1 MEKFNKIAPN
11 TNTFEYDYNYLR
23 NIIEN
28 VGRDAILD
36 YRNQYDGELGAI
48 YSKDETVFKLWAPT
62 ASQVELLVFDGFYG
76 RLKQSIVMV
85 RNENKNHFFYK
96 MPGDHHGLTYRY
108 RLTFLDGRVN
118 ESNDPYARA
127 VTVNGQRSV
136 VTDLSRTN
144 PDNWQERKINTDS
157 VSQAIIYELHVRDFT
172 VADNSGVSQKGKFL
186 GAIEENATNS
196 FGSPTAIDYLK
207 ELGVTHVEFLPLFD
221 YQTVDETVE
230 HPREYNWGYDPQN
243 YNAIE
248 GSYATDS
255 YNPFSRIKELKSMIQ
270 GFHDAGIRVIM
281 DVVYNHVYQV
291 EDHSFQKTVPGYFFR
306 YNEEGQFTNGTGV
319 GNDTASE
326 RYMMRK
332 YIVDSVTYWAK
343 EFNLDGFR
351 FDLMGIH
358 DIKTMNSVRQ
368 ALDKIDPNILLFG
381 EGWDLYTPL
390 QKDEEANHRNA
401 IFMPHIGQFNDG
413 LRTALKG
420 NDFDPKAR
428 GFVNGAWHMEQA
440 LAQNVLGGVDFG
452 SYHEPQ
458 QLIQYVEAHDNYTLY
473 DRLIAADP
481 HLSDKEIVK
490 RHELGTTIVLLSQ
503 GIPFIHAGQEFLR
516 TKQGVRDSYNSP
528 DEINE
533 IDWDRQEHYRH
544 SVTLV
549 RDLIKLR
556 KSEPL
561 FRMNSYAEIRKR
573 TEVIRTDYKI
583 VQIKYLGDEYDIMV
597 VFNGQNNN
605 LTIPLQ
611 EGKYIKKVMNGQ
623 VYLDDDHIT
632 DNINHITIS
641 DFSTLV
647 LKKYKNNK

>member
-1 MEKFNKIAPN
+1 MEKFNKISSR
-11 TNTFEYDYNYLR
+11 THSFEYDYKYLSQ
-23 NIIEN
+23 IIEN
-28 VGRDAILD
+28 VGRDSILD

-48 YSKDETVFKLWAPT
+48 YSQEETTFKLWAPT
-62 ASQVELLVFDGFYG
+62 ASQVELLIFDGFYG
-76 RLKQSIVMV
+76 PLKTSIVME
-85 RNENKNHFFYK
+85 RNENLNHFFTQ
-96 MPGDHHGLTYRY
+96 MSGDQHGLTYRY

-144 PDNWQERKINTDS
+144 PDNWQARKINTQS
-157 VSQAIIYELHVRDFT
+157 ISESIIYELHVRDFT
-172 VADNSGVSQKGKFL
+172 VAANSGVSNKGKFM
-186 GAIEENATNS
+186 GAIEENTINS
-196 FGSPTAIDYLK
+196 FNSPTGIDYLK

-221 YQTVDETVE
+221 YQTVDETIE
-230 HPREYNWGYDPQN
+230 NPREYNWGYDPQN

-248 GSYATDS
+248 GSYATDP
-255 YNPFSRIKELKSMIQ
+255 YNPFNRITELKCMIQ

-291 EDHSFQKTVPGYFFR
+291 DDHSFQKTVPGYFFR
-306 YNEEGQFTNGTGV
+306 YNDQGQFTNGTGV

-326 RYMMRK
+326 RFMMRK

-358 DIKTMNSVRQ
+358 DVNTMNSVRQ

-381 EGWDLYTPL
+381 EGWELYTPL
-390 QKDEEANHRNA
+390 QREEVANHTNA
-401 IFMPHIGQFNDG
+401 IFMPHIGQFNEG

-420 NDFDPKAR
+420 NDFDPTAR
-428 GFVNGAWHMEQA
+428 GFVNGAWHMEQL

-452 SYHEPQ
+452 SYGDPQ

-481 HLSDKEIVK
+481 HLSDEEIVK
-490 RHELGTTIVLLSQ
+490 RHELGTSIVLLSQ

-533 IDWDRQEHYRH
+533 IDWDRQEQYRH
-544 SVTLV
+544 TVELV

-556 KSEPL
+556 KAEPL
-561 FRMNSYAEIRKR
+561 FRMTSYEEIKKR
-573 TEVIRTDYKI
+573 TEVIRIDYKI
-583 VQIKYLGDEYDIMV
+583 VQIRYLGDDYDILV
-597 VFNGQNNN
+597 VFNGQSNKLNISLN
-605 LTIPLQ
+605 
-611 EGKYIKKVMNGQ
+611 EGTYIKKVYDGK
-623 VYLDDDHIT
+623 VYLDDDNVT
-632 DNINHITIS
+632 DKINYLSIPS
-641 DFSTLV
+641 YSTLV
-647 LKKYKNNK
+647 LKKLK